1 MSNTTRLELD
11 EARRKELERGYRNG
25 ASHCYRMRCL
35 TVLLRAD
42 GTALERVGERTGMG
56 LQAVRNWVGGYKVEG
71 VKGLETRPGR
81 GRKPTMDGTDE
92 DAVRL
97 AVGRDRQSVDKAR
110 EAWQKA
116 SGKRAGESTFKRFLS
131 ALAQDISV

>member
-11 EARRKELERGYRNG
+11 EAQRKELERGYRNG

-42 GTALERVGERTGMG
+42 GTTLERVGERTGMG
-56 LQAVRNWVGGYKVEG
+56 LQAVRNWVGRYKAEG

-92 DAVRL
+92 AAVRL
-97 AVGRDRQSVDKAR
+97 AVGRDRQSVDQAR
-110 EAWQKA
+110 EAWQRA
-116 SGKRAGESTFKRFLS
+116 SGKRAGESTSKRFLA
-131 ALAQDISV
+131 ALAQDMSV